1 MLQCWAAVGS
11 LSVVGSSE
19 REGEVEARWECGCWP
34 LMRRR
39 PIPGLRHAIF
49 PSCPGWRLAEPEPAI
64 LRPASSW
71 QVRPRK
77 LHMWTS
83 RGFPGASLP
92 PDPPCIYPFTFAGFV
107 ITRVAPKWTS
117 IGHTHLILKTKLVS
131 DDGSESWGGDGEP
144 CLTSFHFSAF
154 PSEGLP
160 LSIRQGDGSGDQIVN
175 APLTRLS

>member
-1 MLQCWAAVGS
+1 MGVWVL
-11 LSVVGSSE
+11 
-19 REGEVEARWECGCWP
+19 CWP

-49 PSCPGWRLAEPEPAI
+49 PSCPGWRLLAEPEPAI
-64 LRPASSW
+64 LRPASSC

-92 PDPPCIYPFTFAGFV
+92 PDPPCIYPFTFTGFG

-117 IGHTHLILKTKLVS
+117 ICHTHPILKTKLVS
-131 DDGSESWGGDGEP
+131 DDGSESWGRGGEP

-160 LSIRQGDGSGDQIVN
+160 LSIRQRDRSGEQIEN
-175 APLTRLS
+175 APLTRLL